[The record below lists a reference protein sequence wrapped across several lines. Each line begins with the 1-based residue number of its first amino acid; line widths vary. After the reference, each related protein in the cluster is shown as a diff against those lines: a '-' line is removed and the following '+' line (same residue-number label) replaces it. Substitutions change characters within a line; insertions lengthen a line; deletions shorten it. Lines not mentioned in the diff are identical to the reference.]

1 MKCSRELKNYISRFR
16 KQLKAICFDD
26 LMIFKI
32 ETCKKN
38 KKKVKEQNKKE
49 LREELKNYDGE

>member
-16 KQLKAICFDD
+16 QHLKDCRWDD
-26 LMIFKI
+26 LMVLIKK

-38 KKKVKEQNKKE
+38 KKKVELRNKKE
-49 LREELKNYDGE
+49 LRTELDSL